1 MDYCLL
7 FFPAISLFFS
17 SKEAKKYYK
26 NSPSVTIKSAV
37 LEFQKNGFRT
47 LYQADFFYLIRNTM
61 DLLKIKGIKPLQ
73 GQIKASGAKNA
84 MTKLLVASLLSDKK
98 CTFRNVPNIGDVEIT
113 VNLCREIGSEV
124 HWDKKTQVLEICTP
138 ELKTSYVPQRYS
150 GSNRIPILMIGAL
163 LGRTDEDIIVP
174 TIGGDLIGSRP
185 VDLHIHALQKLG
197 ARIEYREMKK
207 EGAYFAQAHQGLKGT
222 IITLNYPSVGATENT
237 ILAAVRAKG
246 TTLIK
251 NAAIE
256 PEIIDIIL
264 FLQKLGANIMVDVD
278 RTICIQ
284 QANEFHEVEHTVMTD
299 RNEVASYAMAA
310 ISTKGKVFIEGAE
323 HLNMI
328 AFLNKLRELGGGFQI
343 KQNGIEFFY
352 EKELQGGV
360 HLETDVHPGF
370 MTDWQQPFVVL
381 LTQANGSSIIHETVY
396 ENRFG
401 YTHMLRQMGA
411 DIQLFTQCLGG
422 KQCRFASSDHHHSL
436 VVKGPT
442 PLKAKDISIPDLR
455 AGFAYVMAALLSP
468 EVTTISNVDFLDRG
482 YEDLV
487 GKLTSLG
494 ADITRVGSPKK
505 AAAEKGKVSL
515 PEILLKE
522 PTLA

>member
-1 MDYCLL
+1 M
-7 FFPAISLFFS
+7 
-17 SKEAKKYYK
+17 E
-26 NSPSVTIKSAV
+26 V
-37 LEFQKNGFRT
+37 
-47 LYQADFFYLIRNTM
+47 
-61 DLLKIKGIKPLQ
+61 LKIRGGKPLQ
-73 GQIKASGAKNA
+73 GQIRASGAKNA

-113 VNLCREIGSEV
+113 VNLCKEIGSEV
-124 HWDKKTQVLEICTP
+124 KWDREARTLEISTK
-138 ELKTSYVPQRYS
+138 ELKTTYVPQRYS

-163 LGRTDEDIIVP
+163 LGRTDQDIIVP

-207 EGAYFAQAHQGLKGT
+207 EGAYLAQAHQGLTGAV
-222 IITLNYPSVGATENT
+222 ITLNYPSVGATENT

-256 PEIIDIIL
+256 PEIIDLIL

-284 QANEFHEVEHTVMTD
+284 QATQFHEVEHTVLTD
-299 RNEVASYAMAA
+299 RNEVASYAVAA
-310 ISTKGKVFIEGAE
+310 VATKGRVFIEGAE

-328 AFLNKLRELGGGFQI
+328 AFLNKLREIGGGFQVRS
-343 KQNGIEFFY
+343 NGIEFY
-352 EKELQGGV
+352 YDQPLRGGL

-381 LTQANGSSIIHETVY
+381 LTQTAGASVIHETVY

-401 YTHMLRQMGA
+401 YTKTLKEMGA
-411 DIQLFTQCLGG
+411 DIELFTQCLGG
-422 KQCRFASSDHHHSL
+422 KACRFAAHNHHHSL

-442 PLKAKDISIPDLR
+442 PLKAKAISIPDLR
-455 AGFAYVMAALLSP
+455 AGFAYVMAALLSTD
-468 EVTTISNVDFLDRG
+468 ESTISNVDFLDRG

-487 GKLTSLG
+487 GKLVSLG
-494 ADITRVGSPKK
+494 ADITRHSPLKK
-505 AAAEKGKVSL
+505 
-515 PEILLKE
+515 LKE
-522 PTLA
+522 KVGDPVVL